1 MADPANRNQP
11 DTSLAKQEEPRVSYP
26 GDFKWKTPG
35 CGAAQPGTPP
45 LTPAGGRRAGW
56 DGPRTGGPRR
66 IAKLGGRPEDLAVG
80 GGGQG
85 ADYPRQCC
93 RFLSAL
99 HRATPT
105 PSANRFGR
113 K

>member
-35 CGAAQPGTPP
+35 CSAAQPGTPP
-45 LTPAGGRRAGW
+45 LTPAGSRHAGW
-56 DGPRTGGPRR
+56 DRPWTGRPRR
-66 IAKLGGRPEDLAVG
+66 IAMFGGRPEDLAVG

-85 ADYPRQCC
+85 ADYPRQGC

-99 HRATPT
+99 HCATDSQREPFR
-105 PSANRFGR
+105 P
-113 K
+113 

>member
-1 MADPANRNQP
+1 MADPANRYQP

-35 CGAAQPGTPP
+35 CGVAQPGTPP
-45 LTPAGGRRAGW
+45 LTPVGSRRAGW
-56 DGPRTGGPRR
+56 DGSRTGRPRR

-93 RFLSAL
+93 RFLIAL
-99 HRATPT
+99 HGATDSQREPLR
-105 PSANRFGR
+105 P
-113 K
+113 

>member
-45 LTPAGGRRAGW
+45 LTPAGSRRAGW
-56 DGPRTGGPRR
+56 VGPPTAVRVSSRGSEVVSR
-66 IAKLGGRPEDLAVG
+66 IKQWEEEDRELITRANAVG
-80 GGGQG
+80 
-85 ADYPRQCC
+85 
-93 RFLSAL
+93 S
-99 HRATPT
+99 
-105 PSANRFGR
+105 
-113 K
+113 